1 MTKAAFSAIALMAS
15 ALVMAPSAQAEL
27 SASVLALA
35 KSCAPDVAPETL
47 GYLVSHESVNN
58 PFNLNVNAKGHVIK
72 KAPTSKAEAM
82 QLIEEFERE
91 GLNYDVGYGQ
101 VNSANFEWLGVT
113 AESLL
118 DGCNNLRASSKV
130 LAVCYRRAA
139 NQFGEGQQALRHA
152 LSCYNT
158 GSLTKGFEN
167 GYVAKVVAQANKKIP
182 ALLGDAELTAGS
194 PDEVQQAEAD
204 PQIDKRPLGTP
215 DAFAAAAGD
224 AFSHSDPDAFQSAQE
239 SPE

>member
-1 MTKAAFSAIALMAS
+1 MTKPALPAISLLVGALLAQG
-15 ALVMAPSAQAEL
+15 AQAEL

-35 KSCAPDVAPETL
+35 KTCAPDVAPETL
-47 GYLVSHESVNN
+47 GYLVSHESMNN
-58 PFNLNVNAKGHVIK
+58 PFNLNVNEKGYVIK

-82 QLIEEFERE
+82 QLIEELERE
-91 GLNYDVGYGQ
+91 GRNYDVGYGQ
-101 VNSANFEWLGVT
+101 INSGNFEWLGVT

-130 LAVCYRRAA
+130 LAVCYRRAV
-139 NQFGEGQQALRHA
+139 NEFGEGQQALRHA

-167 GYVAKVVAQANKKIP
+167 GYVAKVVAQANNKIP

-194 PDEVQQAEAD
+194 PDETHEAETA
-204 PQIDKRPLGTP
+204 PQTTRPLGTP
-215 DAFAAAAGD
+215 DAFAAAPGD
-224 AFSHSDPDAFQSAQE
+224 AFSHSDPDAFQAAQE